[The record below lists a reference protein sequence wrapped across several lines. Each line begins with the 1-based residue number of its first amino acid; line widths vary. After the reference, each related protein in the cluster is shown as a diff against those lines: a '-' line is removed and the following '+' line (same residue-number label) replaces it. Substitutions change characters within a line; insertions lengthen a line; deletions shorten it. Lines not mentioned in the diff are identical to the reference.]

1 MQVGSRGPT
10 EGMLGGADILRQQ
23 VGLADVEH
31 FLFQRL
37 RQSSLNQAGQ
47 VSRLP

>member
-10 EGMLGGADILRQQ
+10 EGMLGVADVRQQ